1 MYLIGIWYARFRPG
15 IDRILYRNTVKI
27 IVPLLAAAGT
37 IWLYMTGSFHGSG
50 TFILRILM
58 TVCILYLTSF
68 LARRD
73 IPLLNFCADAS
84 FTLFFIHTFVYTHIP
99 SLGPGFG
106 IFAGPLSLVLIIG
119 ACFLLAW
126 ALKTLFGR
134 FSRYFIG
141 S

>member
-1 MYLIGIWYARFRPG
+1 MLFVTR
-15 IDRILYRNTVKI
+15 L
-27 IVPLLAAAGT
+27 
-37 IWLYMTGSFHGSG
+37 
-50 TFILRILM
+50 LM
-58 TVCILYLTSF
+58 TVCILYFTSF
-68 LARRD
+68 LTRWN

-99 SLGPGFG
+99 SPGPGFG
-106 IFAGPLSLVLIIG
+106 ISSGPLSLVLIIG
-119 ACFLLAW
+119 ACFVLSW

>member
-1 MYLIGIWYARFRPG
+1 MLFAAR
-15 IDRILYRNTVKI
+15 L
-27 IVPLLAAAGT
+27 
-37 IWLYMTGSFHGSG
+37 
-50 TFILRILM
+50 LM
-58 TVCILYLTSF
+58 TVCILYFTSF
-68 LARRD
+68 LARWN

-84 FTLFFIHTFVYTHIP
+84 FTLFFIHSFVYTHMP
-99 SLGPGFG
+99 WLSPGFG

-119 ACFLLAW
+119 ACFVLAW